1 MFHLVV
7 LILEK
12 QQFFSKKRVKLKM
25 FFNDVFLS
33 VQVERLEVI
42 NKQYVR
48 VILVPGANADAVRGT
63 EGLHLHL
70 SS

>member
-1 MFHLVV
+1 
-7 LILEK
+7 
-12 QQFFSKKRVKLKM
+12 M

>member
-12 QQFFSKKRVKLKM
+12 QQFLSKNRVKLKM
-25 FFNDVFLS
+25 FFYDVFLS
-33 VQVERLEVI
+33 VI